1 MRSWGIA
8 AALLLGLPISAQAQ
22 SVEQVFQ
29 NFGLIG
35 VWASACDLPA
45 DVASGNSR
53 AIYAVSSSDGIMLT
67 YDYGTKYAPGVFT
80 IVSAQQVARDR
91 VTYVE
96 ERVRN
101 KARVNITLHKV
112 KDRITVVSSVAQ
124 DGKVFVENGKIVA
137 TGQPA
142 PQQVRCP

>member
-1 MRSWGIA
+1 M
-8 AALLLGLPISAQAQ
+8 SA
-22 SVEQVFQ
+22 E
-29 NFGLIG
+29 
-35 VWASACDLPA
+35 
-45 DVASGNSR
+45 
-53 AIYAVSSSDGIMLT
+53 
-67 YDYGTKYAPGVFT
+67 
-80 IVSAQQVARDR
+80 QVARDR